1 MKNKTR
7 ENNLDNSLKLIA
19 KSSLFVFIGVI
30 SSKVLTYIYRVII
43 ARYFGPEVYGLFSLA
58 TMILMWLVAF
68 ATFGLYEGLLRFVSF
83 YRGKNDNNKI
93 RYTLRI
99 SMLTLFFSGILFGV
113 LLFLFS
119 DIISLYLFHDQDLII
134 FLKIFSFIVPIY
146 VFLYV
151 FLAVIQAFEKI
162 NIYTFLLDFLENFLK
177 LILIIFFI
185 FLGFKTNAVIFSYF
199 LGVAIVLII
208 SFIYCKKKIPEIF
221 GKYDL
226 KEKSKKEIR
235 KKLFS
240 YSWPLIFS
248 TLLYVIL
255 PYIDSLAI
263 GYFKG
268 VADVGFYNAAVPL
281 AVLLI
286 FAPTLFMRLF
296 FPLVTKE
303 FSRNNTSVISELS
316 KQVEKWIFI
325 VNLPILLLMVIFPGD
340 FLNLLFGAE
349 YLVAENSLRI
359 LALGYFFY
367 SMSLLFYNLL
377 SIAGKSKL
385 MLINVIVTSILN
397 LVLNIIFVPKYG
409 INGAAFATMIC
420 YIILSGILF
429 LQVKRHTSIMPL
441 RRKMLRVVF
450 SVSISAA
457 LLLCI
462 KQFFVTNLLT
472 IILQGSFFILSYL
485 FLIWATRSFDK
496 NDIMI
501 LKSIKKKVFKK

>member
-1 MKNKTR
+1 MKNKIR
-7 ENNLDNSLKLIA
+7 KNNLDNSLKLIA
-19 KSSLFVFIGVI
+19 KSSLFVFIGIVL
-30 SSKVLTYIYRVII
+30 SKILTYIYRVVI

-58 TMILMWLVAF
+58 TMILTGLVAF
-68 ATFGLYEGLLRFVSF
+68 ATLGLYEGLLRFVSF
-83 YRGKNDNNKI
+83 YRGKKDNNKI
-93 RYTLRI
+93 RYVLRLSIFTL
-99 SMLTLFFSGILFGV
+99 LFSSILFGT

-119 DIISLYLFHDQDLII
+119 DIISLSLFHDQNLII

-151 FLAVIQAFEKI
+151 FLAIIQAFEKI
-162 NIYTFLLDFLENFLK
+162 NVYTFLLDFLENFLK

-185 FLGFKTNAVIFSYF
+185 FLGLKNNAVIFSYF
-199 LGVAIVLII
+199 LGAIIVLMI
-208 SFIYCKKKIPEIF
+208 SFIYCKKKIPEVF

-226 KEKSKKEIR
+226 KEKFKKEVR

-240 YSWPLIFS
+240 YSWPLVFS
-248 TLLYVIL
+248 TLSYVIFS
-255 PYIDSLAI
+255 YIDSLTI

-268 VADVGFYNAAVPL
+268 VSDVGFYNAAVPL
-281 AVLLI
+281 AALLI

-303 FSRNNTSVISELS
+303 FSRNNSFMINELS

-325 VNLPILLLMVIFPGD
+325 VNLPVLLLMVIFPGT

-367 SMSLLFYNLL
+367 SISILFYTLL
-377 SIAGKSKL
+377 AIAGKSKL
-385 MLINVIVTSILN
+385 LLINVIVTSILN
-397 LVLNIIFVPKYG
+397 LILNIALVPKYG
-409 INGAAFATMIC
+409 IIGAAFATLIS
-420 YIILSGILF
+420 YIILSSIL
-429 LQVKRHTSIMPL
+429 LLEVKIHISIIPL
-441 RRKMLRVVF
+441 RRKMLRAVLSVF
-450 SVSISAA
+450 ISAA
-457 LLLCI
+457 LLLYI
-462 KQFFVTNLLT
+462 KQFFITNILT

-501 LKSIKKKVFKK
+501 LKSVKKKVFK